1 MRGGTSMRRG
11 NRTADRPPSGDG
23 GFSMIATVLSLLATA
38 VLTAILLGTMLNT
51 SGTSNGSISNAPGV
65 AEATAVQAQ
74 QTLSTGLTAAD
85 TAAANAGGYGSLQ
98 PSTLTAS
105 NPSTTFVA
113 GPSTNSSTVS
123 MAVVSDV
130 AGDAGGGAPA
140 SGATGGSTSG
150 IGGYAGS
157 IAAATGAASAGGGG
171 GSGSSGQARSGD
183 GGAIT
188 LADRSTDGTCW
199 LIWRSA
205 GGTWYGGQTKQASCT
220 APPLASAPSA
230 GVVTSATIG
239 WQQGSFPGA

>member
-1 MRGGTSMRRG
+1 MRRG
-11 NRTADRPPSGDG
+11 NRTADPPPPDDG

-38 VLTAILLGTMLNT
+38 ILTAVLLGTMLKT

-65 AEATAVQAQ
+65 AEATALQAQ
-74 QTLSTGLTAAD
+74 QTLSTGLTAAGA
-85 TAAANAGGYGSLQ
+85 AAANAGGYGSLQ

-105 NPSTTFVA
+105 NPSITFVT

-140 SGATGGSTSG
+140 SGATGGSTSD

-171 GSGSSGQARSGD
+171 GGGGGAGQAGSGN

-205 GGTWYGGQTKQASCT
+205 GGTWYGAQTKQASCT
-220 APPLASAPSA
+220 APPLASAPPA
-230 GVVTSATIG
+230 GAVTSATIG

>member
-11 NRTADRPPSGDG
+11 NRTADRPPPDDG

-65 AEATAVQAQ
+65 AEATALQAQ

-105 NPSTTFVA
+105 NPSITFVA

-130 AGDAGGGAPA
+130 AGPVEAVPRQQAGQQ
-140 SGATGGSTSG
+140 
-150 IGGYAGS
+150 AGK
-157 IAAATGAASAGGGG
+157 ASAGTPEV
-171 GSGSSGQARSGD
+171 SRRRREPPRRAEVAEAAARVRPDPVTVGPSRSP
-183 GGAIT
+183 T
-188 LADRSTDGTCW
+188 DRRMAHVG
-199 LIWRSA
+199 
-205 GGTWYGGQTKQASCT
+205 
-220 APPLASAPSA
+220 
-230 GVVTSATIG
+230 
-239 WQQGSFPGA
+239 